1 MTRITTFFLLCIA
14 GINLAVN
21 YEAMTAMGVIIN
33 AFAIVVL
40 CLCMLAFSLG
50 GGEAE
55 IKNYEPNGTR

>member
-1 MTRITTFFLLCIA
+1 MLKLTTFFLLFVA

-21 YEAMTAMGVIIN
+21 YEAMTAIGVIIN
-33 AFAIVVL
+33 VFAIIVL
-40 CLCMLAFSLG
+40 CLCMLVFSLV